1 MGEAKRRQTL
11 ETAATLAPDQPLA
24 AAPGQR
30 YPMIGIPLYSGKI
43 DVPLFHSLA
52 AASSECMARGWQPPY
67 VMFRTLDSVITRA
80 RNVTVAHF
88 LTRTPCTDLVF
99 VDGDIA
105 WDPGSFARLLDH
117 PVDLVAGVYPARG
130 EPERYI
136 VRPLENELV
145 VDQATGLMEVAGVGT
160 GFMRMTRAC
169 AQRMTDV
176 NADRWYLDDATA
188 PGLKI
193 HALFDFELVPNGPD
207 ALADGSTYF
216 SEDYTFCRRWR
227 ALGEKV
233 WIDPQLTLHHTGEKT
248 FSGKFI
254 SFLNRQYLAHNPPAA
269 KSTLDLVKG
278 LLEQTGASVEISER
292 PRNPEPDLEI
302 EEAC

>member
-1 MGEAKRRQTL
+1 MKEPAA
-11 ETAATLAPDQPLA
+11 AATTVAIPP
-24 AAPGQR
+24 QR

-43 DVPLFHSLA
+43 DVPLFHCLA
-52 AASSECMARGWQPPY
+52 RASQECIDRGWVPPY

-88 LTRTPCTDLVF
+88 LTRTECTDLVF
-99 VDGDIA
+99 VDGDIS
-105 WDPGSFARLLDH
+105 WGPGAMTRLLEH

-136 VRPLENELV
+136 VSPLRDELV

-169 AQRMTDV
+169 AEKMTG
-176 NADRWYLDDATA
+176 AHKDRWYLDDATA

-193 HALFDFELVPNGPD
+193 HSLFDFELVREDPEAEQG
-207 ALADGSTYF
+207 TYF

-248 FSGKFI
+248 FSGRFI
-254 SFLNRQYLAHNPPAA
+254 SFLNREYLRANPTV
-269 KSTLDLVKG
+269 SG
-278 LLEQTGASVEISER
+278 
-292 PRNPEPDLEI
+292 PEPGTLQLAEMALANA
-302 EEAC
+302 ACGR